1 MTFFV
6 FRTEDAGN
14 VSTAEEEF
22 QEYLRIPQINGSED
36 ALQWWKDNESKF
48 RNLAR
53 MARQYL
59 TVPASSASV
68 ERLFSSVGLV
78 KSDLREKLLDKTTVD
93 IMFAKH
99 NL

>member
-1 MTFFV
+1 M
-6 FRTEDAGN
+6 FRNYHAGYF
-14 VSTAEEEF
+14 SSAEEEF
-22 QEYLRIPQINGSED
+22 EEYLRVPQINGSED
-36 ALQWWKDNESKF
+36 ALKWWKDNDSKF

-59 TVPASSASV
+59 AVPASSASV